1 MILLEMNFSVIKP
14 EFGLIFWTALL
25 FGVFFLLL
33 RKFAFGPIAEALK
46 AREESI
52 DNAIQSAEQ
61 ARAEMKNLTAQNEQ
75 IMRQAQEEKAVVL
88 REAKEM
94 KDQIIKE
101 AREQA
106 TAEYNKKVA
115 SALQEIKN
123 RELEM
128 LTKVKNQVGNLAI
141 DIAEKLMRERLKGD
155 AASEAFVN
163 KLVGDI
169 KLN

>member
-1 MILLEMNFSVIKP
+1 MILLLDFSVIKP
-14 EFGLIFWTALL
+14 EFGLIFWTTIL
-25 FGVFFLLL
+25 FATFFLIL
-33 RKFAFGPIAEALK
+33 RKFAFGPIAQALK
-46 AREESI
+46 EREESI
-52 DNAIQSAEQ
+52 DNAIQSADM
-61 ARAEMKNLTAQNEQ
+61 ARAEIKNLTAQNDQ
-75 IMRQAQEEKAVVL
+75 IMRQAQEEKTIIL

-94 KDQIIKE
+94 KEQIIKE

-123 RELEM
+123 RELEI
-128 LTKVKNQVGNLAI
+128 LTNVKNQVGTLAI

-155 AASEAFVN
+155 AASEAFVG
-163 KLVGDI
+163 KLVNDI